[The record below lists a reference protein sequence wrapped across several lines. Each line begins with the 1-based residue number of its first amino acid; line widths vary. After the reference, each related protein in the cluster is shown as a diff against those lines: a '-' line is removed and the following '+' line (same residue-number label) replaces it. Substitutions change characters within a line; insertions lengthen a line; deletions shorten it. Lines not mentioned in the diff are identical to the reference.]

1 METLETLHNTS
12 SSSSLTMNQ
21 SAAGAGVS
29 GLGGS
34 HCWEEDGSIH
44 SVCIFVLSVSGVC
57 TIATMLTVYRVIQM
71 ILAAVRYG
79 SYNISQLRVRNIP
92 FSSRK
97 VSHYL
102 RDMSCCTMHSS
113 IDLCLHSKLWLH
125 SIV

>member
-21 SAAGAGVS
+21 SAAGVS

-79 SYNISQLRVRNIP
+79 SYNISQLRVRNIH
-92 FSSRK
+92 SHSRK

-102 RDMSCCTMHSS
+102 RDMSYCTMHS

>member
-21 SAAGAGVS
+21 STAGAA

-92 FSSRK
+92 FSSQN
-97 VSHYL
+97 VAHYL
-102 RDMSCCTMHSS
+102 RDKSYCTMHSMT
-113 IDLCLHSKLWLH
+113 L
-125 SIV
+125 

>member
-21 SAAGAGVS
+21 SAAGAGVA

-79 SYNISQLRVRNIP
+79 SYNISQLRSRNIP
-92 FSSRK
+92 FSSQK

-102 RDMSCCTMHSS
+102 RYMSYCTMHS

>member
-21 SAAGAGVS
+21 SAAGVA

-79 SYNISQLRVRNIP
+79 SYNIRNIP
-92 FSSRK
+92 FSSQK
-97 VSHYL
+97 VFHYL
-102 RDMSCCTMHSS
+102 RDMSYCTMYYALYRS
-113 IDLCLHSKLWLH
+113 LPA
-125 SIV
+125 

>member
-21 SAAGAGVS
+21 SAAGAGVA

-79 SYNISQLRVRNIP
+79 SYNIHKSVKGKKYSILI
-92 FSSRK
+92 SE
-97 VSHYL
+97 
-102 RDMSCCTMHSS
+102 CCPLST
-113 IDLCLHSKLWLH
+113 
-125 SIV
+125 

>member
-21 SAAGAGVS
+21 SAAGVS

-79 SYNISQLRVRNIP
+79 SYNISLLGKPSLKKNIFLLTFVNKGFTP
-92 FSSRK
+92 PPN
-97 VSHYL
+97 Y
-102 RDMSCCTMHSS
+102 
-113 IDLCLHSKLWLH
+113 
-125 SIV
+125 

>member
-12 SSSSLTMNQ
+12 SSSSLTMNHSTAVNQ
-21 SAAGAGVS
+21 SAAGAAVS

-92 FSSRK
+92 FSSQN
-97 VSHYL
+97 VAHYL
-102 RDMSCCTMHSS
+102 RDKSYCTMHSMT
-113 IDLCLHSKLWLH
+113 L
-125 SIV
+125 